1 MQEEHPVMLARLS
14 SEDLGA
20 LLRALTD
27 SPIWVAYQGWLR
39 EQVEMVRDNLETLP
53 ELTLVNLA
61 ELRGELH
68 AYRAMQGFTGEARA
82 MARQKEEELA
92 DGRRYSNTR

>member
-1 MQEEHPVMLARLS
+1 MQESHPAMLERLN

-27 SPIWVAYQGWLR
+27 SPVWAAFQDWLR

-53 ELTLVNLA
+53 GLTLVNLA

-68 AYRAMQGFTGEARA
+68 AYRAMQGFTDEARA
-82 MARQKEEELA
+82 IARQKEEELA